1 MIDGEEREREEKK
14 TRPSLETN
22 TLSFLLSKE
31 SGEQLSGVRIQESGL
46 LCLLM
51 SALGAAA
58 SRRGARSLLAPTAR
72 LAQGWAGAASSSTS
86 QSAAT
91 TSGRWIESAC
101 FQSRGGWHGSATPA
115 LSRGFAFGFG
125 GSKDKD
131 EKGADAASAGG
142 GGGEA
147 STNASGTID
156 SFDSSAAADVLS
168 TTTSASSSASSIAAA
183 SINQF
188 DPSQAVAAAEAA
200 EQAALLAARDGV
212 WLFNSGFQSLLEF
225 AHASSGLPWWGAIA
239 ATTVAAR
246 ALMLPVV
253 AKQMKNTAAMAAARP
268 EMLALQQWFKD
279 SQASPG
285 FDVRSGTQ
293 EYQQRLAAVW
303 SKHDCHPV
311 KSMAPLLMQAPL
323 FIGFFS
329 ALRSLA
335 EAGVPSL
342 ARGGAAWFHDL
353 TVADPTYG
361 LPLLSA
367 AIFLLT
373 VELNA
378 ADGMQGQDPATMR
391 KMKNFMRFL
400 AVALVPLTA
409 SMPAGVFVY
418 WATSNAC
425 SLGQS
430 ALFKLS
436 ATRRTFGLP
445 PLGVAAS
452 AAVPLPGAALS
463 YSSSA
468 AAAAA
473 GGGAAAAAL
482 KPSGAPTPAAAAAS
496 AAAAAASAGKPV
508 VTFASRPPRRKT
520 GNRRK

>member
-1 MIDGEEREREEKK
+1 
-14 TRPSLETN
+14 
-22 TLSFLLSKE
+22 
-31 SGEQLSGVRIQESGL
+31 
-46 LCLLM
+46 M
-51 SALGAAA
+51 SALRAATA
-58 SRRGARSLLAPTAR
+58 RRGARSLLEPLGR
-72 LAQGWAGAASSSTS
+72 LAEGPATVAG
-86 QSAAT
+86 AT
-91 TSGRWIESAC
+91 TSSASATRWLESAC
-101 FQSRGGWHGSATPA
+101 FQSHGGWHRAATPT

-125 GSKDKD
+125 GNKTNDGKDAH
-131 EKGADAASAGG
+131 EAASAA
-142 GGGEA
+142 A
-147 STNASGTID
+147 STSSIET
-156 SFDSSAAADVLS
+156 SLQSPYSSAAAAAVLS
-168 TTTSASSSASSIAAA
+168 STSSTSSSTSAVADAIQ
-183 SINQF
+183 QF
-188 DPSQAVAAAEAA
+188 DPTQAVAAAEVA
-200 EQAALLAARDGV
+200 EQAALVAARDGV
-212 WLFNSGFQSLLEF
+212 WLFNSGFQTLLEL
-225 AHASSGLPWWGAIA
+225 AHSASGLPWWGAIA
-239 ATTVAAR
+239 LTTVAAR
-246 ALMLPVV
+246 ATMLPVV

-303 SKHDCHPV
+303 KKHDCHPV
-311 KSMAPLLMQAPL
+311 KSMAPLLIQAPL

-342 ARGGAAWFHDL
+342 ARGGTAWFQDL
-353 TVADPTYG
+353 TIADPTYG

-367 AIFLLT
+367 GIFLLT

-425 SLGQS
+425 SLAQS
-430 ALFKLS
+430 TLFKLR
-436 ATRRTFGLP
+436 ATRRVFNLP

-452 AAVPLPGAALS
+452 AVVPLPGAALS
-463 YSSSA
+463 SPHSSSSPLESSA
-468 AAAAA
+468 AATV
-473 GGGAAAAAL
+473 L

-508 VTFASRPPRRKT
+508 VTFASRPPRRKAGY

>member
-1 MIDGEEREREEKK
+1 
-14 TRPSLETN
+14 
-22 TLSFLLSKE
+22 
-31 SGEQLSGVRIQESGL
+31 
-46 LCLLM
+46 M
-51 SALGAAA
+51 SALRAAA
-58 SRRGARSLLAPTAR
+58 ARRGARSLLAPTAR
-72 LAQGWAGAASSSTS
+72 LAEGLAGASSSSSTS
-86 QSAAT
+86 PWAAAT
-91 TSGRWIESAC
+91 ASGRWLETALS
-101 FQSRGGWHGSATPA
+101 QSHAGRQGSATPA

-125 GSKDKD
+125 GSRDKD
-131 EKGADAASAGG
+131 EKGAA
-142 GGGEA
+142 GGEA
-147 STNASGTID
+147 GTDGASSNID
-156 SFDSSAAADVLS
+156 SFDSSPSAAADVLS
-168 TTTSASSSASSIAAA
+168 TSSAASASSSSSASIAAA
-183 SINQF
+183 SAQQF

-200 EQAALLAARDGV
+200 EQAALVAARDGV
-212 WLFNSGFQSLLEF
+212 WLFNSGFQTLLEF
-225 AHASSGLPWWGAIA
+225 AHSTSGLPWWGAIA

-279 SQASPG
+279 AQASPG
-285 FDVRSGTQ
+285 VDVRSGTQ

-311 KSMAPLLMQAPL
+311 KSMAPLLLQAPL

-342 ARGGAAWFHDL
+342 ARGGAAWFNDL
-353 TVADPTYG
+353 TIADPTYG

-367 AIFLLT
+367 GIFLLT

-425 SLGQS
+425 SLAQS
-430 ALFKLS
+430 TLFKLA
-436 ATRRTFGLP
+436 ATRRAFGLP

-452 AAVPLPGAALS
+452 AAVPLPGAALGS
-463 YSSSA
+463 LSSA
-468 AAAAA
+468 
-473 GGGAAAAAL
+473 GAAVAASAAL

-520 GNRRK
+520 GNKRK

>member
-1 MIDGEEREREEKK
+1 
-14 TRPSLETN
+14 
-22 TLSFLLSKE
+22 
-31 SGEQLSGVRIQESGL
+31 
-46 LCLLM
+46 M
-51 SALGAAA
+51 SALRAA
-58 SRRGARSLLAPTAR
+58 SARRGARSLLSPLAR
-72 LAQGWAGAASSSTS
+72 LASEGPAATAAAGVSPTSPTSTS
-86 QSAAT
+86 AN
-91 TSGRWIESAC
+91 RWLESAC
-101 FQSRGGWHGSATPA
+101 FQSYGGWRHATTPA
-115 LSRGFAFGFG
+115 LCRGFAFGFG
-125 GSKDKD
+125 GN
-131 EKGADAASAGG
+131 KGEDGNGAHGAASATASGS
-142 GGGEA
+142 EA
-147 STNASGTID
+147 S
-156 SFDSSAAADVLS
+156 SSSLAAADALVSS
-168 TTTSASSSASSIAAA
+168 TSSSTSSASTAAVA
-183 SINQF
+183 DAIQQF

-200 EQAALLAARDGV
+200 EQAALVAAREGV
-212 WLFNSGFQSLLEF
+212 WLFNSGFQTLLEF
-225 AHASSGLPWWGAIA
+225 AYSTSGFPWWGAIA
-239 ATTVAAR
+239 LTTVVAR
-246 ALMLPVV
+246 SAMLPVV
-253 AKQMKNTAAMAAARP
+253 AKQMRNTAAMAAARP

-303 SKHDCHPV
+303 KKHDCHPV
-311 KSMAPLLMQAPL
+311 KSMAPLLLQAPL

-342 ARGGAAWFHDL
+342 ARGGTAWFHDL
-353 TVADPTYG
+353 TVADQTYG

-367 AIFLLT
+367 GIFLLT

-425 SLGQS
+425 SLVQS
-430 ALFKLS
+430 TLFKLK
-436 ATRRTFGLP
+436 ATRKLFNLP

-452 AAVPLPGAALS
+452 AVVPLPGAALS
-463 YSSSA
+463 SSSWSSPLASSPGSTA
-468 AAAAA
+468 AAV
-473 GGGAAAAAL
+473 L
-482 KPSGAPTPAAAAAS
+482 KASGAPTPAAAAAS

-520 GNRRK
+520 GYGNRRK

>member
-1 MIDGEEREREEKK
+1 M
-14 TRPSLETN
+14 
-22 TLSFLLSKE
+22 
-31 SGEQLSGVRIQESGL
+31 
-46 LCLLM
+46 
-51 SALGAAA
+51 
-58 SRRGARSLLAPTAR
+58 RSMNCAGDAP
-72 LAQGWAGAASSSTS
+72 
-86 QSAAT
+86 
-91 TSGRWIESAC
+91 
-101 FQSRGGWHGSATPA
+101 
-115 LSRGFAFGFG
+115 
-125 GSKDKD
+125 
-131 EKGADAASAGG
+131 
-142 GGGEA
+142 
-147 STNASGTID
+147 
-156 SFDSSAAADVLS
+156 
-168 TTTSASSSASSIAAA
+168 SIAAA
-183 SINQF
+183 SAQQF

-200 EQAALLAARDGV
+200 EQAALVAARDGV
-212 WLFNSGFQSLLEF
+212 WLFNSGFQTLLEF
-225 AHASSGLPWWGAIA
+225 AHSTSGLPWWGAIA

-279 SQASPG
+279 AQASPG

-311 KSMAPLLMQAPL
+311 KSMAPLLLQAPL

-342 ARGGAAWFHDL
+342 ARGGAAWFNDL
-353 TVADPTYG
+353 TIADPTYG

-367 AIFLLT
+367 GIFLLT

-425 SLGQS
+425 SLAQS
-430 ALFKLS
+430 TLFKLA
-436 ATRRTFGLP
+436 ATRRAFGLP

-452 AAVPLPGAALS
+452 AAVPLPGAALGS
-463 YSSSA
+463 LSSA
-468 AAAAA
+468 
-473 GGGAAAAAL
+473 GAAVAASAAL

-520 GNRRK
+520 GNKRK

>member
-1 MIDGEEREREEKK
+1 
-14 TRPSLETN
+14 
-22 TLSFLLSKE
+22 
-31 SGEQLSGVRIQESGL
+31 
-46 LCLLM
+46 M
-51 SALGAAA
+51 SALRAAVA
-58 SRRGARSLLAPTAR
+58 RRGARSLLAPTAR
-72 LAQGWAGAASSSTS
+72 LAAAEGSAGAAAATS
-86 QSAAT
+86 AT
-91 TSGRWIESAC
+91 TSGRWLESAR
-101 FQSRGGWHGSATPA
+101 FQGHGGWHGAATPA

-125 GSKDKD
+125 RSKGKD
-131 EKGADAASAGG
+131 EKGTTVE

-147 STNASGTID
+147 STSSHID
-156 SFDSSAAADVLS
+156 QSSPSAAADVLS
-168 TTTSASSSASSIAAA
+168 ATSSSASASTSAYSSSSSIADATIA
-183 SINQF
+183 IQQQF

-200 EQAALLAARDGV
+200 EQAALVAARDGV

-225 AHASSGLPWWGAIA
+225 AHSTSGLPWWGAIA

-246 ALMLPVV
+246 TLMLPVV
-253 AKQMKNTAAMAAARP
+253 AKQMRNTAAMAAARP

-279 SQASPG
+279 AQASPG

-311 KSMAPLLMQAPL
+311 KSMAPLLLQAPL

-342 ARGGAAWFHDL
+342 ARGGAAWFRDL

-361 LPLLSA
+361 LPLISA
-367 AIFLLT
+367 GIFLLT

-425 SLGQS
+425 SLAQS
-430 ALFKLS
+430 TLFTLP
-436 ATRRTFGLP
+436 ATRRAFGLP

-452 AAVPLPGAALS
+452 AAVPLPGAALR
-463 YSSSA
+463 SSFSA
-468 AAAAA
+468 SSQAA
-473 GGGAAAAAL
+473 GAAAATAAVL

-508 VTFASRPPRRKT
+508 VTFASRPPRRRT
-520 GNRRK
+520 GNKRK

>member
-1 MIDGEEREREEKK
+1 
-14 TRPSLETN
+14 
-22 TLSFLLSKE
+22 
-31 SGEQLSGVRIQESGL
+31 
-46 LCLLM
+46 M
-51 SALGAAA
+51 SALRAA
-58 SRRGARSLLAPTAR
+58 SARRGARSLLAPLAR
-72 LAQGWAGAASSSTS
+72 LAGGGGAFSSSACSTS
-86 QSAAT
+86 NSNRAMESFFLHNHRGSYRSAA
-91 TSGRWIESAC
+91 A
-101 FQSRGGWHGSATPA
+101 PA

-125 GSKDKD
+125 GSRDKD
-131 EKGADAASAGG
+131 GNDVEEGTAEAASSTSSHFDSDSFRSTTAADA
-142 GGGEA
+142 
-147 STNASGTID
+147 
-156 SFDSSAAADVLS
+156 V
-168 TTTSASSSASSIAAA
+168 ASSSSSTSSAVADLAAA
-183 SINQF
+183 ATQQPIF
-188 DPSQAVAAAEAA
+188 DPSQALAAAEAA
-200 EQAALLAARDGV
+200 EQAALVAAREGV
-212 WLFNSGFQSLLEF
+212 WLFNSGFQTLLEF
-225 AHASSGLPWWGAIA
+225 AHSASDLPWWGAIV

-246 ALMLPVV
+246 TLMLPVV
-253 AKQMKNTAAMAAARP
+253 AKQMRNTAAMAAARP

-279 SQASPG
+279 SQASPN

-303 SKHDCHPV
+303 AKHDCHPV

-335 EAGVPSL
+335 DAGVPSL
-342 ARGGAAWFHDL
+342 SRGGTAWFSDL

-367 AIFLLT
+367 GIFLLT

-425 SLGQS
+425 SLVQS
-430 ALFKLS
+430 TLFKVP
-436 ATRRTFGLP
+436 ATRRVFGLP

-452 AAVPLPGAALS
+452 AAVPLPGAALMNP
-463 YSSSA
+463 SSSSSSTA
-468 AAAAA
+468 AV
-473 GGGAAAAAL
+473 L

-520 GNRRK
+520 GGNGGGNRRK

>member
-1 MIDGEEREREEKK
+1 
-14 TRPSLETN
+14 
-22 TLSFLLSKE
+22 
-31 SGEQLSGVRIQESGL
+31 
-46 LCLLM
+46 M
-51 SALGAAA
+51 SALRAA
-58 SRRGARSLLAPTAR
+58 SARRSARSLLAPMAR
-72 LAQGWAGAASSSTS
+72 LAGGSGASASSSSPST
-86 QSAAT
+86 AT
-91 TSGRWIESAC
+91 NRWLESALVQGRAGC
-101 FQSRGGWHGSATPA
+101 HGSAAPA

-125 GSKDKD
+125 GNKDND
-131 EKGADAASAGG
+131 TNDGEEAITSAR
-142 GGGEA
+142 
-147 STNASGTID
+147 NTID
-156 SFDSSAAADVLS
+156 SFQTPSAADILSTSSTSAPASSTPSSAVADV
-168 TTTSASSSASSIAAA
+168 AVAIQQ
-183 SINQF
+183 QF
-188 DPSQAVAAAEAA
+188 DPSQAIAAAEAA
-200 EQAALLAARDGV
+200 EQAALVAAREGV
-212 WLFNSGFQSLLEF
+212 WLFNSGFQTLLEF
-225 AHASSGLPWWGAIA
+225 AHATSGLPWWGAIA
-239 ATTVAAR
+239 LTTVAAR
-246 ALMLPVV
+246 TLMLPVV
-253 AKQMKNTAAMAAARP
+253 AKQMRNTAAMAAARP
-268 EMLALQQWFKD
+268 KMLALQQWFKD
-279 SQASPG
+279 SQASPN

-311 KSMAPLLMQAPL
+311 KSMAPLILQAPL

-342 ARGGAAWFHDL
+342 SHGGAAWFQDL

-425 SLGQS
+425 SLAQS
-430 ALFKLS
+430 TLFKLP
-436 ATRRTFGLP
+436 ATRRAFSLP

-452 AAVPLPGAALS
+452 AAVPVPGAALTS
-463 YSSSA
+463 SSSA
-468 AAAAA
+468 SSSSS
-473 GGGAAAAAL
+473 AAAL
-482 KPSGAPTPAAAAAS
+482 KPSGSPTPAAAAAS
-496 AAAAAASAGKPV
+496 VAAAAASAGKPV
-508 VTFASRPPRRKT
+508 VTFVSRPPRRKT